1 MRRADVVALL
11 AQRRTDEPVVVSAGT
26 SSGTLYELG
35 HRAPTIYNMEMGYA
49 TSTCLGLALAV
60 PGTRVVSLEGD
71 GSTVVGL
78 GVLTTIAR
86 YRPEN
91 LVMVVLDN
99 QLYESCGDG
108 AVPTATAGP
117 TDLAAVA
124 RACGIDADHVLAP
137 ATDDEVVAAFDAA
150 WGGPGPWVLVV
161 PVPGDRAPAPDG
173 TPPARRPLPRLDVVE
188 TAVEFKRE
196 MIRRGHSSGGQT
208 S

>member
-1 MRRADVVALL
+1 MRRSDVVALI
-11 AQRRTDEPVVVSAGT
+11 AERRTEEPIVVSAGT

-49 TSTCLGLALAV
+49 TSTCLGLALAL
-60 PGTRVVSLEGD
+60 PDTRVVSLEGD
-71 GSTVVGL
+71 GSTVVAL
-78 GVLTTIAR
+78 GVFTTIAR
-86 YRPEN
+86 YRPAN

-99 QLYESCGDG
+99 ELYESCGDG

-124 RACGIDADHVLAP
+124 RACGIDDDHVLAP
-137 ATDDEVVAAFDAA
+137 TSDEEIVAAFDSA
-150 WGGPGPWVLVV
+150 WGTPGPWVLVV
-161 PVPGDRAPAPDG
+161 PVPSDRVTLPGEA
-173 TPPARRPLPRLDVVE
+173 PARRPLPRLDVVE

-208 S
+208 A